1 MSYFAYVKNAKVE
14 HVQFVSTSTP
24 AGEKWVALYRSGVTL
39 KHSSDYDV
47 MPGDVYVD
55 GKFYKKD
62 IETGETTLLE
72 DGAWTHPKAVRFA
85 GIMDE
90 EIVGQWGS
98 GKENF
103 ASQEEIDEFV
113 DMVETSDVVEL
124 KLDEQFIVEKGWLYD
139 GVNFTNPD
147 ND

>member
-1 MSYFAYVKNAKVE
+1 MSYFAYVKNTKVE
-14 HVQFVSTSTP
+14 HVQFVSTATP
-24 AGEKWVALYRSGVTL
+24 VGEKWVALLRSGVTL
-39 KHSSDYDV
+39 KYSSDYDV

-85 GIMDE
+85 GIMDG
-90 EIVGQWGS
+90 EIVGQWGT

-113 DMVETSDVVEL
+113 TAIENSNVIEL
-124 KLDEQFIVEKGWLYD
+124 DLESQFVVEKGWLYD

-147 ND
+147 NV

>member
-1 MSYFAYVKNAKVE
+1 MPYFAYVKDAKVE
-14 HVQFVSTSTP
+14 YVQFVSTSSP
-24 AGEKWVALYRSGVTL
+24 VGEKWVALNRSGVTL
-39 KHSSDYDV
+39 KYSSHYDV

-62 IETGETTLLE
+62 IDTGETTLLE

-85 GIMDE
+85 GIMEE
-90 EIVGQWGS
+90 EIVGQWGI
-98 GKENF
+98 GKEMF

-113 DMVETSDVVEL
+113 AMAETSDVVEL

-147 ND
+147 NA

>member
-1 MSYFAYVKNAKVE
+1 MSYFAYVKNGKVE
-14 HVQFVSTSTP
+14 HVQFVSTSTSV
-24 AGEKWVALYRSGVTL
+24 GEKWVALFRSGVTL
-39 KHSSDYDV
+39 KYSTNYAV

-72 DGAWTHPKAVRFA
+72 DGAETHPETVRFA
-85 GIMDE
+85 GIMDG
-90 EIVGQWGS
+90 EIAGQWGT

-113 DMVETSDVVEL
+113 TMVETSNVVEL
-124 KLDEQFIVEKGWLYD
+124 ELESQFIVEKGWLYD

-147 ND
+147 NA